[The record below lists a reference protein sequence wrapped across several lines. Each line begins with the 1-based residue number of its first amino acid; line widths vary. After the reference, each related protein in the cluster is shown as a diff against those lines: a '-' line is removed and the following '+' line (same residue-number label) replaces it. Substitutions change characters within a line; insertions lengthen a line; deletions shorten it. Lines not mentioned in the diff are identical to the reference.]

1 VEEITIQEF
10 GGEVKFTKYIADQR
24 KVAEKLL
31 NAIDLDVEDFTIT
44 PEEKTLEDKRV
55 DLVVRDPN
63 NNVIQVIECQDA
75 SGWLDPV
82 HASKILWYSD
92 DKKCDD
98 VVIITEDM
106 TEDMRNFVI
115 RLNKESWVNI
125 YVIQPTIL
133 KQDDG
138 KPFITFKAILRPTS
152 WSKKIV
158 RANNPTNASESP
170 FAEFMKAK
178 YDENRDMFDL
188 INTSSQR
195 CYVACSV
202 IGSTGMKVLI
212 LRNTKGFKIQLH
224 HHGLH
229 DTETFRETVK
239 QQYPEAKF
247 NTYASHTYADT
258 WEDAFDMYK
267 NIVEFINNGTI
278 RHT

>member
-10 GGEVKFTKYIADQR
+10 GGEVKFTKYIADKR

-138 KPFITFKAILRPTS
+138 KPFITFKAILRPTG
-152 WSKKIV
+152 WAKKTV
-158 RANNPTNASESP
+158 RSNNPTNATEST
-170 FAEFMKAK
+170 FAEFMKSK
-178 YDENRDMFDL
+178 YEEHRDMFDL

-195 CYVACSV
+195 CYLGCSV
-202 IGSTGMKVLI
+202 IGNTGIKVLI
-212 LRNTKGFKIQLH
+212 IQNSKGFKNSIH
-224 HHGLH
+224 HNGLH
-229 DTETFRETVK
+229 DTETFRATVK
-239 QQYPEAKF
+239 QCYPEATF
-247 NTYASHTYADT
+247 NKYIGYVYYET
-258 WEDAFDMYK
+258 WEEAFEMYK
-267 NIVEFINNGTI
+267 NTIELIKDGTI